1 MLREPCACGRP
12 GLEQLPPSRAGARGA
27 AARARRGASGE
38 DAQAR
43 QRRPRPHGEHVSILT
58 AHTRLKIA
66 SVEVHDRVKD
76 GALVPPRRAVRLFRV
91 VLLISAE
98 RARPVRKE
106 RRSDSSSARTAG
118 AGATPKCG
126 RARNE
131 LVDEPRRQHAMP
143 PSSHHRDAS
152 KPGSVPRPAAT
163 FSVGRAPA
171 VPRAAASTTTR
182 AKGACELRKQLHG
195 APTPRRRADAAQR
208 SVASTD
214 SSSDRER
221 AWRDR
226 RWRASSQVQAIS

>member
-1 MLREPCACGRP
+1 MIVLRTVLSCRPDAPCGSSESSC
-12 GLEQLPPSRAGARGA
+12 S
-27 AARARRGASGE
+27 
-38 DAQAR
+38 
-43 QRRPRPHGEHVSILT
+43 
-58 AHTRLKIA
+58 
-66 SVEVHDRVKD
+66 
-76 GALVPPRRAVRLFRV
+76 
-91 VLLISAE
+91 SAE
-98 RARPVRKE
+98 RARLPARKE

-152 KPGSVPRPAAT
+152 KSGSVTRPAAT

-208 SVASTD
+208 SVAITD

-221 AWRDR
+221 AWGDR
-226 RWRASSQVQAIS
+226 RQSMRASLAPSRIARGPVVVQASTPRGPQGAPRPWEPTRAPRERSTHAARAHTLRRARRQVGLVRRREAG

>member
-1 MLREPCACGRP
+1 MIVLRTVLSCRPDAPCGSSESSC
-12 GLEQLPPSRAGARGA
+12 S
-27 AARARRGASGE
+27 
-38 DAQAR
+38 
-43 QRRPRPHGEHVSILT
+43 
-58 AHTRLKIA
+58 
-66 SVEVHDRVKD
+66 
-76 GALVPPRRAVRLFRV
+76 
-91 VLLISAE
+91 SAE
-98 RARPVRKE
+98 RARLPARKE

-152 KPGSVPRPAAT
+152 KSGSVTRPAAT

-195 APTPRRRADAAQR
+195 APTPRRRADAARR

-214 SSSDRER
+214 SSSDRDR

-226 RWRASSQVQAIS
+226 RWPHRPSVPDLQDDASGISGARTDYWTCMGQPASHCGGVAAGGRRACRRQQAAAWGAAR